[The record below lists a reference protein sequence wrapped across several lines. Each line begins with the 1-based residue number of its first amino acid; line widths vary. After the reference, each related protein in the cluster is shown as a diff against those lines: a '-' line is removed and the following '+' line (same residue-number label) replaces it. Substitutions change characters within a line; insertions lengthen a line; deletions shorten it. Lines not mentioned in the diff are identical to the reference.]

1 MKVGDLVRWTS
12 ANDLSLGVVLKV
24 ATRPTPQD
32 KQHTRVEIYWF
43 EDGRSCGY
51 NVHHPNIEVV
61 NESR

>member
-12 ANDLSLGVVLKV
+12 APDLSLGVVLKV
-24 ATRPTPQD
+24 AKRPTPQD

-51 NVHHPNIEVV
+51 NMYHPNIEVV